1 MRSSFLLASL
11 AVLSFG
17 STAHAVEPGD
27 LKPGLIASY
36 VDFRDSSIH
45 ATRLEPTVA
54 IALAK
59 GETPHPRLES
69 GGFITWEGYINIV
82 RPGTYRFE
90 ATVLAGQVQV
100 KINRKAVLRGTALS
114 TGLSELR
121 GEEVALE
128 GGVQPIQ
135 IIFLRASQDAS
146 TRIELFWRG
155 PGFIKEPLNGRF
167 LGHLPSDRKEWF
179 FDNLREEHGRF
190 LFEELACAKC
200 HKPAAGDAMAK
211 TLVDR
216 TGPNLTDIAK
226 RANPGWIDAWLA
238 DPAKLRPHTTMPRLF
253 GDDERGRAERYAVT
267 RYLVSLAGGPLEAYR
282 RPVVA
287 QDDMRRS
294 VERGRVLFTVAGC
307 AACHLEAAP
316 QEKRDQDESAERE
329 PFKPEDYF
337 YALGT
342 PAPAARY
349 LLGALGS
356 KTRPDR
362 LAAYLGDPLKTNP
375 AGRMP
380 HMVLNAQEASDI
392 ARYLCRVTDDAIRP
406 AMPAA
411 PRTKPVDL
419 GRAVFRELLG
429 ARARDEFAAFQKL
442 PADGQWVD
450 IGAKLALLKGCVDCH
465 AVDERAGGKPRE
477 SANRFEGLD
486 DIKAAGAVG
495 CIGESPDPAYLP
507 TYKLDAGQRTAL
519 AAFLKTGLKG
529 AGSRAP
535 TYGARTA
542 LRRFNCLN
550 CHGRDGEGGISTALA
565 DQMRLLEKAENADDV
580 RPPLL
585 TGVGHKARTSWL
597 KSVLTDRGRARPWMQ
612 LRMPQYGAANVGHL
626 PEALAHLEGAA
637 TDDTIRKLPISTE
650 KIALGK
656 EIIGKSGLGCISCH
670 DIGGVP
676 NTGTRGPDLATINQR
691 VRYEWYERWMHQ
703 PLRMA
708 PGTRMPQA
716 FVDGKS
722 VLTTVLNGDPVGQ
735 AEAMWTY
742 LSLGPGLPLP
752 EGLEPPKGVI
762 VAVKDRASVLRTF
775 MPDAGAKAIAV
786 GYPGGV
792 NVAFSAD
799 QCRLAYAWAG
809 NFLDASPVWNN
820 RGGAPAKLLGPK
832 FWSAPPGHPWGL
844 TTNPG
849 IPPDFLGRANNPA
862 FGTPLP
868 QEPPRL
874 FDAPLAV
881 HFDGYLLDKSGLP
894 SFRYRVD
901 GWGKGAVLEATEAII
916 PVKATA
922 ATGLARQFSV
932 ETPGDGYRAWF
943 LAGQSVKDP
952 RAIAATTGE
961 AVKIDLNSVEPLIPA
976 AGVRLV
982 LPQEGDRAV
991 VMEAV
996 GVPQGCDWRFVPR
1009 PSGGRLAILRLPQAE
1024 GGWKGSFSIVIWALP
1039 KDDDALL
1046 NGLMAK

>member
-1 MRSSFLLASL
+1 MRYSLLVASF
-11 AVLSFG
+11 AVLPFAS
-17 STAHAVEPGD
+17 AARAVEPGD

-36 VDFRDSSIH
+36 VDFHNSSIH

-54 IALAK
+54 IALGK
-59 GETPHPRLES
+59 GETPHPRLRS
-69 GGFITWEGYINIV
+69 GGFMTWEGYINIV
-82 RPGTYRFE
+82 RPGTYRFD
-90 ATVLAGQVQV
+90 ANALAGQVQV

-121 GEEVALE
+121 GEEVALD

-135 IIFLRASQDAS
+135 VIFLRAPQDAA

-179 FDNLREEHGRF
+179 FDDLREEHGRF
-190 LFEELACAKC
+190 LFEELSCAKC
-200 HKPAAGDAMAK
+200 HKPAAGDAMAR

-216 TGPNLTDIAK
+216 TGPNLTDIAR
-226 RANPGWIDAWLA
+226 RAYPGWIDAWLA
-238 DPAKLRPHTTMPRLF
+238 DPAKLRPHTTMPQLF
-253 GDDERGRAERYAVT
+253 GDDERGRAERYAIT
-267 RYLVSLAGGPLEAYR
+267 RYLVSLAGSSLEVYR

-287 QDDMRRS
+287 QDEVRRS
-294 VERGRVLFTVAGC
+294 VERGRVLFVVSGC
-307 AACHLEAAP
+307 AACHQETVAKEKAVNGEA
-316 QEKRDQDESAERE
+316 EERE
-329 PFKPEDYF
+329 PLKPEDFF
-337 YALGT
+337 YSLGT
-342 PAPAARY
+342 AAPAAKY

-362 LAAYLGDPLKTNP
+362 LAAYLEDPLKTNP
-375 AGRMP
+375 SGRMP
-380 HMVLNAQEASDI
+380 HMVLSAQEAADI
-392 ARYLCRVTDDAIRP
+392 ARYLCRVTDDSVRP

-419 GRAVFRELLG
+419 GRAVYRELLG
-429 ARARDEFAAFQKL
+429 AKSRDEFAAFQKL
-442 PADGQWVD
+442 PADKQWVD
-450 IGAKLALLKGCVDCH
+450 IGEKLALLKGCVDCH
-465 AVDERAGGKPRE
+465 AIESDGKPRP
-477 SANRFEGLD
+477 SAGHFARLD
-486 DIKAAGAVG
+486 EIKSAGAAG

-507 TYKLDAGQRTAL
+507 AYRLDAGQRTAL
-519 AAFLKTGLKG
+519 AAFLKSGLKG
-529 AGSRAP
+529 EGSPAP
-535 TYGARTA
+535 THRARTA

-550 CHGRDGEGGISTALA
+550 CHGRDGEGGIPTALA

-585 TGVGHKARTSWL
+585 TGIGHKARTSWL
-597 KSVLTDRGRARPWMQ
+597 KSVLTERGRARPWMQ
-612 LRMPQYGAANVGHL
+612 LRMPQYGAVNVGHL

-656 EIIGKSGLGCISCH
+656 EIIGKGGLGCISCH

-676 NTGTRGPDLATINQR
+676 NTGTRGPDLATIKER

-722 VLTTVLNGDPVGQ
+722 VLTTVLNGDPTGQ

-752 EGLEPPKGVI
+752 EGLEPPKGLI
-762 VAVKDRASVLRTF
+762 VAVKDRAALLRTF

-799 QCRLAYAWAG
+799 QCRLAYAWG
-809 NFLDASPVWNN
+809 GTFLDASPVWNN
-820 RGGAPAKLLGPK
+820 RGGAPARLLGPR

-844 TTNPG
+844 TSNAN
-849 IPPDFLGRANNPA
+849 IPPDFMGRANNPA

-874 FDAPLAV
+874 FDAPSAV
-881 HFDGYLLDKSGLP
+881 HFDGYALDRSGLP
-894 SFRYRVD
+894 TFRYRVD
-901 GWGKGAVLEATEAII
+901 GWGKGAVLHVRESITPI
-916 PVKATA
+916 KATA
-922 ATGLARQFSV
+922 ATGLARHFTV
-932 ETPGDGYRAWF
+932 EAPGDGYCAWF
-943 LAGQSVKDP
+943 CAGQSVKDP
-952 RAIAATTGE
+952 RAVATSSGE
-961 AVKIDLNSVEPLIPA
+961 AMKIDFNSAEPLIPA

-982 LPQEGDRAV
+982 LPQDGDRAV
-991 VMEAV
+991 VLEAV
-996 GVPQGCDWRFVPR
+996 GAPKGCDWRFVAR
-1009 PSGGRLAILRLPQAE
+1009 PGGGRLAVLRLPHPE
-1024 GGWKGSFSIVIWALP
+1024 SGWTGSFSIVMWALP

-1046 NGLMAK
+1046 NGLTAK

>member
-1 MRSSFLLASL
+1 MRPSLFLAFL
-11 AVLSFG
+11 AVLSI
-17 STAHAVEPGD
+17 SSAVRAVEPGD

-69 GGFITWEGYINIV
+69 GGFITWEGYINVV

-90 ATVLAGQVQV
+90 ANALAGQVQV

-114 TGLSELR
+114 TGLTELR
-121 GEEVALE
+121 GEEVTLE

-135 IIFLRASQDAS
+135 VIFLRAPQDAA

-167 LGHLPSDRKEWF
+167 LGHLPADRKEWF
-179 FDNLREEHGRF
+179 FDNLLEEHGRF
-190 LFEELACAKC
+190 LFEELSCAKC

-211 TLVDR
+211 TLADR
-216 TGPNLTDIAK
+216 TGPSLTDIAR
-226 RANPGWIDAWLA
+226 RAYPGWIDAWLA

-253 GDDERGRAERYAVT
+253 GDDERGRAERYAIR
-267 RYLVSLAGGPLEAYR
+267 RYLVALAGNPLEAYR
-282 RPVVA
+282 SPVVA
-287 QDDMRRS
+287 RDEIRQS
-294 VERGRVLFTVAGC
+294 VERGRVLFVVSGC
-307 AACHLEAAP
+307 AACHQEPAPKEKTEMAEQGEAP
-316 QEKRDQDESAERE
+316 E
-329 PFKPEDYF
+329 PLKAEDYF
-337 YALGT
+337 YALGS
-342 PAPAARY
+342 PAPASKY

-356 KTRPDR
+356 KTRPEA
-362 LAAYLGDPLKTNP
+362 LAAYLEDPLKTNP

-380 HMVLNAQEASDI
+380 HMVLNAREASDL
-392 ARYLCRVTDDAIRP
+392 ARYLCRVTDDSVRP

-429 ARARDEFAAFQKL
+429 AKSREEFAAFQKL
-442 PADGQWVD
+442 PADKQWVD
-450 IGAKLALLKGCVDCH
+450 IGEKLALLKGCVDCH
-465 AVDERAGGKPRE
+465 AIDKAGKPRE
-477 SANRFEGLD
+477 SANRFAGLD
-486 DIKAAGAVG
+486 EIKAAGTAG
-495 CIGESPDPAYLP
+495 CIGESPDAAYLP
-507 TYKLDAGQRTAL
+507 AYKLDPKERTAL
-519 AAFLKTGLKG
+519 AAFLKTGLSG
-529 AGSRAP
+529 PGSRAP
-535 TYGARTA
+535 VYQARTA

-550 CHGRDGEGGISTALA
+550 CHGRDGEGGIPTALA
-565 DQMRLLEKAENADDV
+565 DQMRLLEKAENADDI

-585 TGVGHKARTSWL
+585 TGIGHKARTSWL
-597 KSVLTDRGRARPWMQ
+597 KSVLIERGRARPWMQ
-612 LRMPQYGAANVGHL
+612 LRMPQYGPANVGHL
-626 PEALAHLEGAA
+626 PEALALLEGAV
-637 TDDTIRKLPISTE
+637 TDDTIRKPPISTE

-722 VLTTVLNGDPVGQ
+722 VLTTVLNGDPTGQ

-752 EGLEPPKGVI
+752 DGLEPPKGLI
-762 VAVKDRASVLRTF
+762 VAVKDRPAILRTF

-792 NVAFSAD
+792 NVAYSAD
-799 QCRLAYAWAG
+799 QCRLAYAWGG

-820 RGGAPAKLLGPK
+820 RGGAPAKLLGPR

-844 TTNPG
+844 TSNAG
-849 IPPDFLGRANNPA
+849 IPPDFIARANNPA

-868 QEPPRL
+868 QEPPRMM
-874 FDAPLAV
+874 DGPPAV
-881 HFDGYLLDKSGLP
+881 HFDGYSLDKSDLP
-894 SFRYRVD
+894 TFRYRLD
-901 GWGKGAVLEATEAII
+901 EWGRGAILRVAESVT

-922 ATGLARQFSV
+922 ATGLARHFAV
-932 ETPGDGYRAWF
+932 EAPGNGYCAWL
-943 LAGQSVKDP
+943 LAGQSIKDP
-952 RAIAATTGE
+952 RLIDAKTGE
-961 AVKIDLNSVEPLIPA
+961 ARQIDLKSEEPQIPA
-976 AGVRLV
+976 AGIRLV
-982 LPQEGDRAV
+982 LPQDGDRAIV
-991 VMEAV
+991 LEAV
-996 GVPQGCDWRFVPR
+996 GVSDGCDWHFVAR
-1009 PSGGRLAILRLPQAE
+1009 PGGGRLAILRLPHSD
-1024 GGWKGSFSIVIWALP
+1024 GGWKGSFSIVMWALP

-1046 NGLMAK
+1046 NGLTAK